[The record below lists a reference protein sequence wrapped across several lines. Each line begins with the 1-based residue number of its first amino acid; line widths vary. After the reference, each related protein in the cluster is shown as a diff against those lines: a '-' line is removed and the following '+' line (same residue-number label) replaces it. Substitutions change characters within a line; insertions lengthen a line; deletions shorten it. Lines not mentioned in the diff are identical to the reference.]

1 MPLVQ
6 YSWSIAAFAK
16 QVALILLI
24 FLVQKSPQPSS
35 TCVSKR
41 NACLVLGPPLSP
53 LSSWSSCWR
62 GWSNLCLTPL
72 TPFTLKCKTI
82 FRFHEETY
90 HFALLMIGLRLERLN
105 GIKPCISTN
114 AWKCGK
120 RITFH
125 TDKTI
130 SFYPE
135 KICNSSASHCY
146 FGLKSNFLFATL
158 TQSSTILHFEARVT
172 WSLCCFL
179 QLSL

>member
-1 MPLVQ
+1 MGNMLLVQ

-16 QVALILLI
+16 QVCLLLLI
-24 FLVQKSPQPSS
+24 FHLQKSPQLSS
-35 TCVSKR
+35 TCVFKR

-72 TPFTLKCKTI
+72 TPFTLKRKKL
-82 FRFHEETY
+82 FRFHEESY
-90 HFALLMIGLRLERLN
+90 HFGLFMIGLRLESLN

-135 KICNSSASHCY
+135 NIARIANAV
-146 FGLKSNFLFATL
+146 
-158 TQSSTILHFEARVT
+158 QVTI
-172 WSLCCFL
+172 W
-179 QLSL
+179 LSVIVN